1 MQNLGYNGSH
11 VTANLLGQ
19 SIPLR
24 QARARSIVKIQIA
37 SDPGKEIGLP
47 MKGGRFT

>member
-1 MQNLGYNGSH
+1 MQNPGSH

-19 SIPLR
+19 SILLWLE

-37 SDPGKEIGLP
+37 SDLGKKIGLP
-47 MKGGRFT
+47 MKRGRFT